1 MLSRSSRFSMLVL
14 VALAAA
20 SVAPRAAE
28 AQGKPRGLK
37 AHIMAANAAADSS
50 GFKFELGSDVNALQ
64 SGDSLPADIRAGY
77 VVSDRA
83 SLEAS
88 VSARADSGYTEYEA
102 NLGATVAIFPGA
114 TVFHGQYVHVAGVYH
129 NDGNQ
134 HQFGV
139 RFGTGNRE
147 VAVNGISA
155 RIQGFVERLFANGS
169 LPADTRV
176 GTSIGVSIWN

>member
-1 MLSRSSRFSMLVL
+1 MKRILWLLLLVPGVL
-14 VALAAA
+14 F
-20 SVAPRAAE
+20 
-28 AQGKPRGLK
+28 AQGKPKGLR
-37 AHIMAANAAADSS
+37 AAIARANAAADSS

-64 SGDSLPADIRAGY
+64 SGDSLPADIRAGF
-77 VVSDRA
+77 VVSQRA

-102 NLGATVAIFPGA
+102 TAGATVAIFPGA
-114 TVFHGQYVHVAGVYH
+114 STFHGQYIHLAGVYH
-129 NDGNQ
+129 NDGNA

-155 RIQGFVERLFANGS
+155 RIQGFVERLFAHDG

-176 GTSIGVSIWN
+176 GTSVGISIWN